1 MIQPKSPKETW
12 SEQFEAARDIKA
24 RYGTKAAFDYVVAEK
39 LMNFGEAARRSA
51 DFAREMPAFVAA
63 VRSLFKPEELSVNLA
78 RVERTLTEVPVSDP
92 EEDDV
97 LPDAPELVAERIR
110 QFATIKDLL
119 STKRLGTA

>member
-12 SEQFEAARDIKA
+12 SEQFAAARDIKA

-39 LMNFGEAARRSA
+39 LMNFGEAARQSA

-63 VRSLFKPEELSVNLA
+63 VRSLFKPEEISENLV
-78 RVERTLTEVPVSDP
+78 RFERMLTEVSVSDP

-97 LPDAPELVAERIR
+97 LPDDPELVAERIR

-119 STKRLGTA
+119 STERLGTA